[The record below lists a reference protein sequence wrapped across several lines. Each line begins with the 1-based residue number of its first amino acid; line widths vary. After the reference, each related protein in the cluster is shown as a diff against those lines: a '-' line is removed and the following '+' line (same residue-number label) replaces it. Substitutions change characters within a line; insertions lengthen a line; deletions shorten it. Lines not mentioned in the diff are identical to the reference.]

1 MTKKTK
7 KQANAEE
14 NLLETPIQPKVEVAN
29 PVYSK
34 TSEEK
39 TVEPEKKEEPR
50 PVEPVV
56 QPQTVPEPPKKKG
69 KKIVGPIILCLIL
82 VLLIA
87 AAVTTRVVITSP
99 KLVYTNA
106 INKTYKE
113 VSNALKVIDDLY
125 KPNEEAIEIS
135 GTFNMDTNLDLK
147 KDFGLDVD
155 EKLDLSKIEI
165 SGLIGVDI
173 PNEKIAF
180 DAGVKGSSEKIEG
193 NFYFTDGK
201 AFLKT
206 SFFDKVLKLDDKDVD
221 IDFDEVKDAF
231 KELEDKDIS
240 IELYDRIL
248 KELKHSL
255 TKSLDPEAMEKEK
268 TEIEVLDKDI
278 KVIKNTYKLSEKN
291 LQKLVKKTV
300 SYLLDDK
307 DFIKDL
313 AKATGLDKSEIKD
326 QLKDIKEEAEEIKL
340 DSPIIINIY
349 SRGIL
354 NKFAGFDIEVE
365 KETIISYYTDGDNIE
380 AKIDDGDKIVFTV
393 EKDGKE
399 KKAKLTVDGEKIATA
414 TIRSFTDKKIDFDYK
429 IYGDQEITGTV
440 YLTFEQSKRTV
451 EGDYKFKIESDG
463 EYVEFSGSYKIETK
477 DELEGFDTDNAKP
490 IKDIDEEEF
499 IDKLEKVV
507 TKDDE
512 LNKIYESIKESTKDS
527 VIEIEEDKD
536 NNNNNNGMFKVDIDE
551 AVSLLSSAKPT
562 VLYIGDTNNYSTNEA
577 FELLNNLEKA
587 QTELGFNSYTI
598 KPIELND
605 TFKSAIADV
614 ILECKTNSEENKTC
628 TEWPAIILIN
638 EGKVVKGYR
647 GTVDYNELISELKKI
662 GL

>member
-7 KQANAEE
+7 KQAKAEE
-14 NLLETPIQPKVEVAN
+14 NVPEKPIQPNVEVAK

-56 QPQTVPEPPKKKG
+56 QPQIVPEPPKKKG

-87 AAVTTRVVITSP
+87 AAVTARVVITSP

-135 GTFNMDTNLDLK
+135 GTFKMDTNLDLK

-248 KELKHSL
+248 KELKHNL
-255 TKSLDPEAMEKEK
+255 IKSLDSEAMEKEK
-268 TEIEVLDKDI
+268 AEIEVLDKDI

-291 LQKLVKKTV
+291 LQKLVKKTA
-300 SYLLDDK
+300 SNLLDDK

-326 QLKDIKEEAEEIKL
+326 ELKDIKEEAEEIKL
-340 DSPIIINIY
+340 ESPIVINIY

-365 KETIISYYTDGDNIE
+365 KETVISYYTDGDNIE
-380 AKIDDGDKIVFTV
+380 AIIDDVDKIVFTV

-399 KKAKLTVDGEKIATA
+399 KKAKFTVDGKKIATA

-429 IYGDQEITGTV
+429 IYGDEEITGTV

-490 IKDIDEEEF
+490 IKEVDEEEF
-499 IDKLEKVV
+499 VDKLEKVV
-507 TKDDE
+507 KKDDE
-512 LNKIYESIKESTKDS
+512 LNKIYESIKEATKDS
-527 VIEIEEDKD
+527 VIEIEEDKG
-536 NNNNNNGMFKVDIDE
+536 NNNNNNGMFNVDIDE

-587 QTELGFNSYTI
+587 QTELGFFSYTI

-614 ILECKTNSEENKTC
+614 IFECKTNSEENKTC

-647 GTVDYNELISELKKI
+647 GTVDYNELLSELKKL